1 MLNPPGRR
9 QFHRI
14 AGVAPPR
21 RQPCKIDRGRASSRD
36 EAGETHRR
44 GACGDHDDGGYE
56 RHASEGLLDGGAEA
70 GGTDVLAH
78 VYLLECVGDQ
88 MGHMMASRGRRIC
101 QPDDIGRGVPAAR
114 VIVSAGACLALLFC
128 SFAAVAA
135 DRPTTRTVEAEGA
148 SIRVDF
154 ESTNFKHGVVPVV
167 AWIRR
172 SVAVVA
178 RYYGQFPAS
187 HLRIQVSV
195 RDGSRVRHGTTYGTA
210 VPSIRL
216 QLGRDVTAE
225 ELRND
230 WVLVHEMVHLAL
242 PAVGEDHP
250 WFTEGLST
258 YIEGIARVQAG
269 DLPAERVWTEQVR
282 SMPKGLPGPG
292 DKGLD
297 RTHTWG
303 RTYWGGALFCL
314 LADVEIRERTA
325 NRRSL
330 DDALLGILAAGSDIA
345 VSLPLERLLR
355 EGDQAIGL
363 PGLREQGS
371 RTC

>member
-1 MLNPPGRR
+1 
-9 QFHRI
+9 
-14 AGVAPPR
+14 
-21 RQPCKIDRGRASSRD
+21 
-36 EAGETHRR
+36 
-44 GACGDHDDGGYE
+44 
-56 RHASEGLLDGGAEA
+56 
-70 GGTDVLAH
+70 
-78 VYLLECVGDQ
+78 

-135 DRPTTRTVEAEGA
+135 DRPTTRTFEAEGA

-154 ESTNFKHGVVPVV
+154 ESTNFKYGSATVV

-178 RYYGQFPAS
+178 RYYGQFPAR

-314 LADVEIRERTA
+314 LADVEIRKKTG
-325 NRRSL
+325 NRLGLR
-330 DDALLGILAAGSDIA
+330 DAMRAVLRQTGGVAFDVPIDRVLKIGDEATNTTVLQDLYAQMKDKPVSPDLQELWQQLGIALQGDSVKLRVDAPLATTRD
-345 VSLPLERLLR
+345 
-355 EGDQAIGL
+355 AIMT
-363 PGLREQGS
+363 P
-371 RTC
+371 